1 MSKYEPTEA
10 EVEALALRLAKYHC
24 ASAEAALSQEYDDA
38 RWLLK
43 HYEPRSDEQRC
54 SGRGRLKLGND
65 HFALCPGCT
74 RCEPRETPKSDTNAL
89 LHPDSKCSCEA
100 EGWCE
105 YCRTHCIHCG
115 AREEMHSACR
125 EFVPPPPAAPAAE
138 SEPACA
144 RCGHRYSLH
153 FPGKTGMPCADVDC
167 PCICFSSN
175 GVGIAA
181 SESTAELLAG
191 ATESA
196 APVATPRL
204 NPTQELGTSFAHFG
218 WNTPEEDNSMIAVRA
233 SVQLLADLRSIA
245 LDILAE
251 LRREK

>member
-1 MSKYEPTEA
+1 VSKYEPTEA

-138 SEPACA
+138 SAPMRTAA
-144 RCGHRYSLH
+144 SLIH
-153 FPGKTGMPCADVDC
+153 DE
-167 PCICFSSN
+167 
-175 GVGIAA
+175 IAA
-181 SESTAELLAG
+181 ESEPQCMCVPHESQCAFHAGYHNSTDGRAV
-191 ATESA
+191 
-196 APVATPRL
+196 VAPRL
-204 NPTQELGTSFAHFG
+204 NPTREDFEAVDPVSETNLLLSKLG
-218 WNTPEEDNSMIAVRA
+218 IVAVQIR
-233 SVQLLADLRSIA
+233 
-245 LDILAE
+245 DIVAE
-251 LRREK
+251 LREGK